1 MHRTSF
7 FLVLGRTRHMH
18 FDYRCNRFRLIVGG
32 CQSLETGD
40 SIVVERGGGQ
50 ADLALE
56 LAVAG
61 RSCEEFSSAVKTEMV
76 VAG

>member
-1 MHRTSF
+1 MH
-7 FLVLGRTRHMH
+7 L
-18 FDYRCNRFRLIVGG
+18 DYRCSRFRLIVGG

-40 SIVVERGGGQ
+40 GIVVERGGCQ

-56 LAVAG
+56 LAVVV
-61 RSCEEFSSAVKTEMV
+61 RSCEEFSGAVETEMV